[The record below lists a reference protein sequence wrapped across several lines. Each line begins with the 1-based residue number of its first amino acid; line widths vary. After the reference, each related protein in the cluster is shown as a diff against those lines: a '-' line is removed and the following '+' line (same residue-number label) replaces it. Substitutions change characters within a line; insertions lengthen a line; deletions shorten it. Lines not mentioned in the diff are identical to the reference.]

1 MLWSSGGA
9 VVISGD
15 RHEHGKLFVPS
26 SIGFALTFPVQ

>member
-26 SIGFALTFPVQ
+26 IGFPLTFPVQ

>member
-15 RHEHGKLFVPS
+15 RHEHGKRFVPS
-26 SIGFALTFPVQ
+26 SIGFPLTSPVQ

>member
-15 RHEHGKLFVPS
+15 RHEHGKL
-26 SIGFALTFPVQ
+26 SISFSLAFLLTFPMH